1 MKGTVPRFTNL
12 HVWKTMHNVAENK
25 IISRKKLT
33 KKVGVGEGSIRT
45 ILTLLK
51 KKDIIKI
58 TRVGVSLTEKGKKF
72 LNRFKFQTAQLPQ
85 TKLTV
90 AKYNFGAFI
99 RKKAHKI
106 SSGIEQ
112 RDAAIKAGAVGAT
125 TIICKKKKLVFP
137 VANYSFETKEPVL
150 AESLHSKF
158 MPEDNDVIIIGSANS
173 LKMAEEGAL
182 AAALELVKFK
192 I

>member
-1 MKGTVPRFTNL
+1 
-12 HVWKTMHNVAENK
+12 
-25 IISRKKLT
+25 
-33 KKVGVGEGSIRT
+33 
-45 ILTLLK
+45 
-51 KKDIIKI
+51 
-58 TRVGVSLTEKGKKF
+58 
-72 LNRFKFQTAQLPQ
+72 
-85 TKLTV
+85 
-90 AKYNFGAFI
+90 GAFI

>member
-1 MKGTVPRFTNL
+1 MKGPAPRFTNL
-12 HVWKTMHNVAENK
+12 HVWKTIYSIAENK

-45 ILTLLK
+45 ILSNLK
-51 KKDIIKI
+51 KSNFIKI
-58 TRVGVSLTEKGKKF
+58 TQTGVSLTEKGKKF
-72 LNRFKFQTAQLPQ
+72 LNRFALQTSQLPQ

-90 AKYNFGAFI
+90 ARYNFGVLI
-99 RKKAHKI
+99 RKKVHKI

-112 RDAAIKAGAVGAT
+112 RDTAIKAGAVGAT
-125 TIICKKKKLVFP
+125 TIIYKDKKLVFP
-137 VANYSFETKEPVL
+137 VARYSLETKEPVL
-150 AESLHSKF
+150 ANSLHSKF

-182 AAALELVKFK
+182 AAALELIKFK